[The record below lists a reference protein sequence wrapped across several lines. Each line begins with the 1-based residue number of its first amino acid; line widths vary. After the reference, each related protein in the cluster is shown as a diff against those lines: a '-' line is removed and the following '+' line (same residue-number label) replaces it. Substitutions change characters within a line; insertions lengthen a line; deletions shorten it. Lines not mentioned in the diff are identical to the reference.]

1 MLLALAVARGESVPA
16 AAGRVMRDA
25 QGVAIVLEVDSG
37 RLLAC
42 TRPDLAARRLV
53 RPGSTLKPFT
63 LLALVNTGRVR
74 TPTAQVC
81 PRRLRVAG
89 RILDCS
95 HPVSPLPLDATAAL
109 AYSCNCFFA
118 TAAAGM
124 PPGELPELLNRLGL
138 TSPTGLMAGEA
149 AGWARRPAGSA
160 QVVLQALGEA
170 GVEVTPLAVAEAYR
184 KLALRRKTLREP
196 DEAMDLIFAGLE
208 AATEYG
214 TARLANPS
222 DLPFPVAGKTGTSTG
237 AGPVR
242 HGWFAGFAPA
252 RDPRFVVVVYL
263 EHGSGGRDAAPR
275 AGELFRALL
284 P

>member
-1 MLLALAVARGESVPA
+1 MLLALAVARGESAPA
-16 AAGRVMRDA
+16 AAGRVMRGA
-25 QGVAIVLEVDSG
+25 QGVAMVLEVDSG

-53 RPGSTLKPFT
+53 RPGSTLKPFA

-89 RILDCS
+89 RVLDCS

-118 TAAAGM
+118 SAAAGM
-124 PPGELPELLNRLGL
+124 PAGELPELLNRLGL
-138 TSPTGLMAGEA
+138 TSATGLMAGEA

-170 GVEVTPLAVAEAYR
+170 GVEVTPLAMAEGYR

-196 DEAMDLIFAGLE
+196 DEAMDLIYAGLE

-214 TARLANPS
+214 TARLANPP
-222 DLPFPVAGKTGTSTG
+222 DLPFRVAGKTGTSTG

-242 HGWFAGFAPA
+242 HAWFAGFAPA
-252 RDPRFVVVVYL
+252 RDPRFVVLVYL

-284 P
+284 K